1 MTRDLT
7 ETCQGAYAHHVL
19 LGGQVLH
26 RPMGELG
33 ALVEV
38 VPLAVGVRL
47 AEVFHRHLC
56 VHAAHVALE
65 SPAQQR
71 FQALC

>member
-1 MTRDLT
+1 
-7 ETCQGAYAHHVL
+7 
-19 LGGQVLH
+19 
-26 RPMGELG
+26 MGELG